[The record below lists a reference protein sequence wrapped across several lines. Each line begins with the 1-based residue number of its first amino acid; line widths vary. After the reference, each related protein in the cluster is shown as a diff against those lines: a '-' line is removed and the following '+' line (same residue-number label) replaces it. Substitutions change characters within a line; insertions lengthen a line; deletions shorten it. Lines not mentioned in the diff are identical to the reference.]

1 MEIKANSP
9 KSKTYLYGI
18 GIVIFASIILFL
30 IEGRN
35 HGIGMADLEVYYRSA
50 IRMLR
55 GDNLYQIQFD
65 DHYVFKYAPACAM
78 MFIPLTIFPF
88 SVAKIIYWIF
98 LTGVAASSFFLCIQ
112 LVSPGLYKKSS
123 RKFNLLIF
131 LLTFSLGLFLY
142 REFRLGQ
149 VNIVLFLSYLFMLR
163 AYQLKKPIPLA
174 LIWAAGIMFK
184 PWGLIFVP
192 FFLLKKNYKV
202 IISFMIFALLIFF
215 LPIVFYG
222 YSDIIEQNRRWFN
235 ELTVELFK
243 RQDLGTLG
251 NHTFFSVIYRYSPLR
266 FIEITGYWKGI
277 YYILI
282 LGLAALATFHFIQRG
297 RKIKQKEVA
306 TWGLLIA
313 MMPLIAQSSYNVFL
327 LVGLALTIVLVNFK
341 QLPLLLKTLF
351 IVGVIL
357 LGGNYNDLWG
367 TELSDKFVWLSFVA
381 IGGILVLVDLFY
393 LRFKKIA

>member
-1 MEIKANSP
+1 
-9 KSKTYLYGI
+9 
-18 GIVIFASIILFL
+18 
-30 IEGRN
+30 
-35 HGIGMADLEVYYRSA
+35 
-50 IRMLR
+50 
-55 GDNLYQIQFD
+55 
-65 DHYVFKYAPACAM
+65 
-78 MFIPLTIFPF
+78 
-88 SVAKIIYWIF
+88 
-98 LTGVAASSFFLCIQ
+98 
-112 LVSPGLYKKSS
+112 
-123 RKFNLLIF
+123 
-131 LLTFSLGLFLY
+131 
-142 REFRLGQ
+142 
-149 VNIVLFLSYLFMLR
+149 MLR

-251 NHTFFSVIYRYSPLR
+251 NHTFFSVIYRYTPLSL
-266 FIEITGYWKGI
+266 IEITGYWKAI
-277 YYILI
+277 YYMLI
-282 LGLAALATFHFIQRG
+282 LGLIALATLLFIQHG
-297 RKIKQKEVA
+297 KEIKQKEVA